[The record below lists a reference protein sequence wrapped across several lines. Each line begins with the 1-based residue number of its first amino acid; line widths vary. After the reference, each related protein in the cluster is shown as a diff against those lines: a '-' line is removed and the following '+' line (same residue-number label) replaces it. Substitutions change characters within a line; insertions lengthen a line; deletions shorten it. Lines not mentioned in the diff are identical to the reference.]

1 MFEGKIL
8 LVDDQPVA
16 AQDSIAA
23 LEHFA
28 KPSQILFAGD
38 AKAARQILDTEPVRL
53 AFLDIEMPGGDGF
66 SLAAYMEERHPGLP
80 YVFLTGHADFALES
94 YEYEPVDFLT
104 KPVDIRRM
112 ERTFEK
118 VRKKAGAPRKEKI
131 AVRSGA
137 DYLFLEPD
145 QILYICKEKRK
156 VHIHMKDGR
165 VCQTSHTLEELERIF
180 AEYHFFR
187 CHQSFLAPLS
197 NIRAAGASRFGQTY
211 EAELEG
217 GARIPVSRSRYAKLK
232 EEMERLGISFLKGAG
247 RKGETR

>member
-28 KPSQILFAGD
+28 QAGQILFAED
-38 AKAARQILDTEPVRL
+38 AGKARRILDTEPVRL

-66 SLAAYMEERHPGLP
+66 SLAAYIEREHPGLP

-118 VRKKAGAPRKEKI
+118 VRRRTDAPRQEKI
-131 AVRSGA
+131 AVRSGS
-137 DYLFLEPD
+137 DYLFLEPG

-156 VHIHMKDGR
+156 VQIHMKDGST
-165 VCQTSHTLEELERIF
+165 CQTSHTLEELERIF
-180 AEYHFFR
+180 KEYHFFR
-187 CHQSFLAPLS
+187 CHQSFLAPLA

-211 EAELEG
+211 EAGLEG
-217 GARIPVSRSRYAKLK
+217 GVRIPVSRSRYGKLK
-232 EEMERLGISFLKGAG
+232 EEMERQGLSFLKGTG
-247 RKGETR
+247 RKGEAH

>member
-66 SLAAYMEERHPGLP
+66 SLAAYIEDRHPSLP

-94 YEYEPVDFLT
+94 YEYERWISSLSQWISGGWSGPL
-104 KPVDIRRM
+104 RRCGK
-112 ERTFEK
+112 RQVCREK
-118 VRKKAGAPRKEKI
+118 RRLL
-131 AVRSGA
+131 SGA
-137 DYLFLEPD
+137 
-145 QILYICKEKRK
+145 
-156 VHIHMKDGR
+156 
-165 VCQTSHTLEELERIF
+165 
-180 AEYHFFR
+180 
-187 CHQSFLAPLS
+187 
-197 NIRAAGASRFGQTY
+197 GQT
-211 EAELEG
+211 
-217 GARIPVSRSRYAKLK
+217 ICSWSQIRSSTYAK
-232 EEMERLGISFLKGAG
+232 RNG
-247 RKGETR
+247 RCRSTGRTEGPGRPPTRWRSWSGSS